1 VDKTPTIIFTGGG
14 TGGHVYPGL
23 AVASALR
30 DELKARGE
38 EGSFLWIGS
47 RSGLEREIV
56 ESAGIE
62 FRGISSGKL
71 RRYISMRN
79 LIDIFKVLL
88 GFFEAFFIIKKHH
101 PVAMFS
107 KGGYVSVPP
116 VLAAKVAGV
125 PTISHESDF
134 DPGLATKINA
144 KTASK
149 VVVSFEKTKDFFPE
163 TMRANIIAA
172 GNPVRRDVLSGD
184 RGRGRDL
191 LDFPVDKP
199 ILLVSGG
206 SQGARSL
213 NALVTEALPVL
224 LEKWNVVHQTGS
236 SGGTLLELPGYRQ
249 IEYIGEEYG
258 DILAAADLVLC
269 RSGATTLWELAAVRK
284 ASILVPLGLEASR
297 GDQLRNAEL
306 FARIGASFILGASED
321 AGVSGLL
328 KLTGD
333 LADAPA
339 ERERMAVQAASV
351 YRSDA
356 AAVIAHCIIE
366 IGWEKTNEN
375 QSS

>member
-1 VDKTPTIIFTGGG
+1 
-14 TGGHVYPGL
+14 
-23 AVASALR
+23 
-30 DELKARGE
+30 
-38 EGSFLWIGS
+38 
-47 RSGLEREIV
+47 
-56 ESAGIE
+56 
-62 FRGISSGKL
+62 
-71 RRYISMRN
+71 
-79 LIDIFKVLL
+79 
-88 GFFEAFFIIKKHH
+88 
-101 PVAMFS
+101 
-107 KGGYVSVPP
+107 
-116 VLAAKVAGV
+116 
-125 PTISHESDF
+125 
-134 DPGLATKINA
+134 
-144 KTASK
+144 
-149 VVVSFEKTKDFFPE
+149 
-163 TMRANIIAA
+163 MRANIIAA